1 MFLDDNDEPKDLKA
15 EHINEYLDGCTD
27 AKTKYTAKDFRTWAA
42 SWKTAARLVMI
53 SEATSE
59 EINQIPKLL
68 DDAVKKVEEQIGKI
82 TDYF

>member
-15 EHINEYLDGCTD
+15 EHINEYLDSCTD

-53 SEATSE
+53 SEATSRR
-59 EINQIPKLL
+59 NQS
-68 DDAVKKVEEQIGKI
+68 DSKI
-82 TDYF
+82 IR